1 MIRAYRALLVGSFQQ
16 ASQYRVSMFLYLL
29 FSLIRP
35 IIFLAAWTAV
45 AAARGG
51 SVGGFGG
58 ADLAGYYVCMAL
70 VLHLTQSW
78 NAYEFEFEVAQGRL
92 SPKLLRP
99 LHPLHYS
106 VVENITWKT
115 FTLFGL
121 APALVLVAM
130 TFHARFATE
139 PWNVA
144 LFVPSVLLG
153 AALRFVLGWIVAAAA
168 FWTTRVNA
176 AVTLFDRAGFI
187 FAGQVAPL
195 SLMPGPLQ
203 AIAYALPFGY
213 YIGVPTDILRG
224 GATLEQSLAWIAA
237 QVAWLVA
244 AYALLQVVWRAGVRQ
259 YTAAGA

>member
-1 MIRAYRALLVGSFQQ
+1 MIATYRILLVAQFQQ

-51 SVGGFGG
+51 SVAGFTA

-70 VLHLTQSW
+70 VLHFTTAW

-106 VVENITWKT
+106 VVENLTWKF
-115 FTLFGL
+115 FTAFGL
-121 APALVLVAM
+121 VPALAFIAI
-130 TFHARFATE
+130 TFQARFETQ

-144 LFVPSVLLG
+144 LFVPSLLL
-153 AALRFVLGWIVAAAA
+153 AAAMRFFLGWIVAAAA
-168 FWTTRVNA
+168 FWTTRVNSV
-176 AVTLFDRAGFI
+176 VTLFDRIMFI
-187 FAGQVAPL
+187 FAGQIAPL
-195 SLMPGPLQ
+195 ALMPGILQ
-203 AIAYALPFGY
+203 AIAYVLPFGY
-213 YIGVPTDILRG
+213 IIGVPTDILRG
-224 GATLEQSLAWIAA
+224 GATLDQALLWMGG
-237 QVAWLVA
+237 QVVWLVVS
-244 AYALLQVVWRAGVRQ
+244 YVGLQLVWRAGVRQ
-259 YTAAGA
+259 YSAVGA